1 MKQESQF
8 GQLTAVISSSH
19 NIQLITMLRLQQYSN
34 NYSNNLQLTFNKI
47 VWKQV
52 RQWLHLVDVM

>member
-19 NIQLITMLRLQQYSN
+19 NIQLITMLWLQQYSN

-47 VWKQV
+47 V
-52 RQWLHLVDVM
+52 